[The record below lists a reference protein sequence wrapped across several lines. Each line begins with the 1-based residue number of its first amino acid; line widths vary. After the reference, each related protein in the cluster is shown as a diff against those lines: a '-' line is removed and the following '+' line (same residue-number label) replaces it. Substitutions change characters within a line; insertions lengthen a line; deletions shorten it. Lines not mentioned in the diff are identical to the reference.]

1 MRKSKKT
8 VKAVALMLVVSVLNG
23 FIPAVGLAASDKSA
37 ATILNAKY
45 ETLNDTLRNNPF
57 QRPLAIDSVE
67 SANHI
72 MGDVYARIDHPY
84 RTVNT
89 ALKVPTNWCDILILH
104 QNTKYCKASSSLT
117 GTGVK
122 MMIGKKISQSLDSA
136 YEVNLAYRVL
146 ASDQNYLAVQ
156 LTADGGP
163 MGTKNYRILLEAIPL
178 ANNQTFLHFTYSYDY
193 GFSGG
198 MALKAYL
205 ATIGSRKVGF
215 TLEADASHTS
225 PSYIGGM
232 RGMVERNTMR
242 YYLAIDSY
250 LGALSAPPE
259 KQLNKRLQDW
269 FIATEQ
275 YPRQLHE
282 INKVAYLTMK
292 QEEINRMAPM

>member
-1 MRKSKKT
+1 MHKSKKIF
-8 VKAVALMLVVSVLNG
+8 KIALMLVVSVLTG
-23 FIPAVGLAASDKSA
+23 LIPAVGLAAPDKSA
-37 ATILNAKY
+37 ATILSAKY
-45 ETLNDTLRNNPF
+45 ETLNDTLRNNQF

-72 MGDVYARIDHPY
+72 KGDVYARIDHPY
-84 RTVNT
+84 SAVNT

-104 QNTKYCKASSSLT
+104 QNTKYCKASSSLS
-117 GTGVK
+117 GTALK
-122 MMIGKKISQSLDSA
+122 LMIGKKISQPLGSA
-136 YEVNLAYRVL
+136 YEVNLGYRVL

-156 LTADGGP
+156 LTADEGP

-178 ANNQTFLHFTYSYDY
+178 TNNQTFLHFSYSYDY

-205 ATIGSRKVGF
+205 ATLGRHKVGF
-215 TLEADASHTS
+215 TLEGDSSRGSST
-225 PSYIGGM
+225 IGGM

-242 YYLAIDSY
+242 YYLAIDSF
-250 LGALSAPPE
+250 LGALSVAPE

-269 FIATEQ
+269 YTATER

-282 INKVAYLTMK
+282 ISRGTYLAMK
-292 QEEINRMAPM
+292 QEEINRMASM